1 MTMSS
6 TPPHEREILTD
17 DFLDNIFPGENNPK
31 SYRKTPASGLYRTD
45 RSKSYPETPN
55 KYSPSSKGWQPVTAK
70 TSPTSG
76 SPPDN
81 SFLPSVKNLTCYFW
95 ARHGKCKW
103 SDQDC
108 LYAHHHTGKL
118 ASGPVQVEQGSKF
131 TFTLFP
137 HLPHPS
143 PRAEV

>member
-1 MTMSS
+1 MSS
-6 TPPHEREILTD
+6 TPPYEREILAD
-17 DFLDNIFPGENNPK
+17 AFLDNVFPGENNPE

-55 KYSPSSKGWQPVTAK
+55 KYSPSSKGWRSVTAK